1 MCACLSDAVPGRCV
15 FAEAAGRYVV
25 KAFYEVQSSEDPV
38 RTAWLKEFAED
49 TLATG
54 ALGWVRLD
62 WPSRV
67 TSLHPPPLAACMLL
81 FVPPRCWGLHHNCV
95 VGCVF
100 AVVPLCASPAGTIRP
115 PPLLLST
122 SKAAVQAAY
131 GASVDDEKTK
141 SIPTQVRVRLGVRD

>member
-1 MCACLSDAVPGRCV
+1 MCVRACLTPSLGVVFSQKRREVISFNPSNGIIPAKTKMRTYVLFVPPT
-15 FAEAAGRYVV
+15 AGRYVV

-67 TSLHPPPLAACMLL
+67 TSLHPPPLAACLL
-81 FVPPRCWGLHHNCV
+81 LLVPPRCLGSHHNLV

-100 AVVPLCASPAGTIRP
+100 AVVPLCASPCRHHSPSAA
-115 PPLLLST
+115 
-122 SKAAVQAAY
+122 AAVH
-131 GASVDDEKTK
+131 
-141 SIPTQVRVRLGVRD
+141 L